1 MENILSFF
9 LHENML
15 YSLIVILSAFI
26 IDFLFHRFV
35 INRIDEKSKRYRWK
49 KVLKYFLIFL
59 TLLIIISLWL
69 EEFDLA
75 TFLGLSGA
83 GIAIALR
90 DLLTNIIGWFY
101 ILTKSPFSI
110 GDRIEINNSIGDVID
125 ISLFHFS
132 VLEVGNR
139 VGAEQSTGRIMH
151 IPNSSVFDYNLANFN
166 SEFPFIWNEI
176 PVMFTFESDFNKA
189 REILIKIAKEVAGDT
204 VKKGR
209 NYLNT
214 SSPSKYMVYYGK
226 LTPIV
231 YTNAKDSGFLLT
243 LRYLCE
249 VRQKRSTEDEIWN
262 KILKE
267 VNDSKDVE
275 FAYKTQRI
283 YFKDKESEN

>member
-1 MENILSFF
+1 MEKFLSFI

-15 YSLIVILSAFI
+15 YTIIIIILAIIIDLFFHKFILS
-26 IDFLFHRFV
+26 
-35 INRIDEKSKRYRWK
+35 RIDEKSKRYRWK
-49 KVLKYFLIFL
+49 KVIKYLLVSFTI
-59 TLLIIISLWL
+59 LLIITIWL

-90 DLLTNIIGWFY
+90 DLLTDIVGWFY
-101 ILTKSPFSI
+101 ILAKSPFSI
-110 GDRIEINNSIGDVID
+110 GDRIEINNTIGDVID
-125 ISLFHFS
+125 ISLFQFS

-139 VGAEQSTGRIMH
+139 VGSEQSTGRIIH
-151 IPNSSVFDYNLANFN
+151 IPNKLVFDHNLANFN
-166 SEFPFIWNEI
+166 LEFPFIWNEI
-176 PVMFTFESDFNKA
+176 PVMFTFESDYKKA
-189 REILIKIAKEVAGDT
+189 KELLTDIANEVAGDT

-243 LRYLCE
+243 LRYLSE
-249 VRQKRSTEDEIWN
+249 VRKKRSTEN
-262 KILKE
+262 KIWDKLLKE
-267 VNDSKDVE
+267 VENTKNVE
-275 FAYKTQRI
+275 FAYRTQRI
-283 YFKDKESEN
+283 YFRDKENKR